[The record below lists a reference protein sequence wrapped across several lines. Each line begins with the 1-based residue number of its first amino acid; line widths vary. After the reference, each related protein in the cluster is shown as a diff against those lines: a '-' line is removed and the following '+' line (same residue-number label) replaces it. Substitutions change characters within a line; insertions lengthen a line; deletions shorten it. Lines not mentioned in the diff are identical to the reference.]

1 MLLDVRQKFCYYNK
15 MKVYQCSDRMCGA
28 TDCKTCHPE
37 NYRGNEYIGDETLED
52 IVESQRAEFREPIE

>member
-1 MLLDVRQKFCYYNK
+1 

-37 NYRGNEYIGDETLED
+37 NYRGDVYIGDEEETLED
-52 IVESQRAEFREPIE
+52 IVASQRNEFREPIE